1 MFLYYKIILKIT
13 LGKKRHIFLKT
24 KLYNY
29 VMIIKL
35 KKKLQSYNLGFLY
48 CSDTAMDILDG
59 DDVRLSYNGVYAE
72 RDIVQVMVLFLS
84 LLCL

>member
-35 KKKLQSYNLGFLY
+35 KKKLQSYNLGF
-48 CSDTAMDILDG
+48 C
-59 DDVRLSYNGVYAE
+59 
-72 RDIVQVMVLFLS
+72 IVPLQLWTFWMVMMYGFLTMECMPRETLFR
-84 LLCL
+84 